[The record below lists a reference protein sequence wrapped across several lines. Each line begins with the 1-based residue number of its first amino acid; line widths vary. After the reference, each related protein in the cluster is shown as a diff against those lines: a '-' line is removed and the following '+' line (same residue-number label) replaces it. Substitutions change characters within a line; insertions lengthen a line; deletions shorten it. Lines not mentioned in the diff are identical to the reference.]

1 MAVDEVLLGAARDG
15 GSTVRFY
22 RWEPGCLSFGRNQV
36 ARGRY
41 DSDAIRRA
49 GVDVVRRPTGGR
61 VVFHHREITYS
72 LAAPTEVWGS
82 LKACYVR
89 INRALTGGL
98 TRLGVPASVVGQT
111 DAGAPRPTTRA
122 CFRDPVTGEVTAG
135 GRKLVGS
142 AQWRDD
148 GAFLQHGSILLHD
161 DQHVAEDLRLPTDP
175 SPASIRPVRAAS
187 LADWLDPLPSFDD
200 VVEALVGGFEEEF
213 DITVRRGGLSDR
225 EREAVSGLLERY
237 QSPEWTWRR

>member
-1 MAVDEVLLGAARDG
+1 MAVDEALLGSARLG

-41 DSDAIRRA
+41 DRDAVLRA

-61 VVFHHREITYS
+61 AVFHHREITYS
-72 LAAPTEVWGS
+72 VAAPAGPWGS
-82 LKACYVR
+82 LNECYLR

-98 TRLGVPASVVGQT
+98 TRLGVPASVVESTEGR
-111 DAGAPRPTTRA
+111 APRPTTRA

-142 AQWRDD
+142 AQWRDE
-148 GAFLQHGSILLHD
+148 GAFVQHGSILVHD
-161 DQHVAEDLRLPTDP
+161 DQRVAEDLRAPGFAEAT
-175 SPASIRPVRAAS
+175 SPVRAAS
-187 LADWLDPLPSFDD
+187 LSAWLNPLPSFDA
-200 VVEALVGGFEEEF
+200 VVDALIGGFEDEF
-213 DITVRRGGLSDR
+213 VLPIRRGDLSDR
-225 EREAVSGLLERY
+225 EREVASGFRERY
-237 QSPEWTWRR
+237 ESAEWTWRR